1 MFNIHITGPLLI
13 PQEIKTKTA
22 VSRYFGE
29 DTETAEWE
37 VGFEPASFL
46 FYQKRWISV
55 KSDIRARAVQ
65 QAGRRLVVS
74 CTELREPG
82 MNQENTERDDKKV
95 LFSCARNI
103 LNYDRAT

>member
-46 FYQKRWISV
+46 FYQKRWMSV

-74 CTELREPG
+74 CTEQNMKELGRH
-82 MNQENTERDDKKV
+82 QENLELDDIIV
-95 LFSCARNI
+95 PYLLA
-103 LNYDRAT
+103 LEDT